1 VHFLSYPKP
10 TQRLVFRQAEC
21 YDTTMESAH
30 LVKVFSILEA
40 MAGKPDGVSLNEL
53 ASLVGLPKS
62 TAHRL
67 LKTLCTLGYAANCGG
82 GIYRQTGMIKRLAL
96 GANDPYWVSM
106 SDPIMRRLNKQTGET
121 INLGILRF
129 EKVFYLHV
137 IETSKTLRR
146 AVIAQMS
153 DPCFSTALGR
163 AIVAFLSVERQE
175 FLLRHATIEKR
186 TPKTVVEEAEI
197 KKILK
202 KVAKEGLA
210 FEEDQTDLGVSCIGA
225 PVFDEEGVVAA
236 ISLSAPSVRMNEPG
250 VKSKWQELIR
260 DGADAISSVLKAK
273 QEQAT

>member
-1 VHFLSYPKP
+1 
-10 TQRLVFRQAEC
+10 
-21 YDTTMESAH
+21 MESAH

-40 MAGKPDGVSLNEL
+40 TAGHPEGVSLNEL

-67 LKTLCTLGYAANCGG
+67 LKTLCTLGYTANCGNG
-82 GIYRQTGMIKRLAL
+82 TYRQTGMIKRLAL

-106 SDPIMRRLNKQTGET
+106 ADPVMKRLNKLTGET

-146 AVIAQMS
+146 AVSAQMS

-163 AIVAFLSVERQE
+163 AIVAFLPTERQE

-186 TPKTVVEEAEI
+186 TPKTIIEEAEI
-197 KKILK
+197 KKLLK
-202 KVAKEGLA
+202 KAAKDGFA
-210 FEEDQTDLGVSCIGA
+210 YEEDQTDLGVCCIGA
-225 PVFDEEGVVAA
+225 PIFDNEGVVAA
-236 ISLSAPSVRMNEPG
+236 ISLSAPSVRMKDG
-250 VKSKWQELIR
+250 DARQQWQDLIR
-260 DGADAISSVLKAK
+260 EGANTISETLKKGKAG
-273 QEQAT
+273 